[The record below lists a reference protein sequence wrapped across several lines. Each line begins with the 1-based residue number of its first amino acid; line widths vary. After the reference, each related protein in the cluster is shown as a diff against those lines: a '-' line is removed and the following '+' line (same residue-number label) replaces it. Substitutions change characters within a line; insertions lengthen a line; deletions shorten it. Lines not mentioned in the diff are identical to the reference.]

1 MIPTRLHF
9 VIVSLSLKEE
19 KEKKSYGIF
28 LAESFGCYFL
38 YIYGILLLLSFLF
51 YFTSWE
57 GLWGKKPFPFREINK
72 LLGREKIWKRNIKK
86 DA

>member
-1 MIPTRLHF
+1 MIPIRLHF
-9 VIVSLSLKEE
+9 VIFSLSLKEE

-38 YIYGILLLLSFLF
+38 YIYGILLLSFLF

-57 GLWGKKPFPFREINK
+57 GLWGKKPFLFREINK
-72 LLGREKIWKRNIKK
+72 LLGWEKIWKRNIKI